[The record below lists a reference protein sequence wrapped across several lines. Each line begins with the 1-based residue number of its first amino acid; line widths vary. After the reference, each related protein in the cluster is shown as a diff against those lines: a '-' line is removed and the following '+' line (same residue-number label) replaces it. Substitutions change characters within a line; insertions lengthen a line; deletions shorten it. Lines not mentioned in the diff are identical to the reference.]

1 MEEKMTEPKTASP
14 LRTWLWL
21 LAILVLG
28 LGALLIWH
36 QQYSQAQIQ
45 AHKATIGDQSQALTA
60 AQTAHAKLSD
70 QITALT
76 SDLETAT
83 QGQRDL
89 QARMQA
95 QQQAHEATL
104 AKVRDEAKAVETDL
118 QQRLQ
123 GAGDEIAALKADIEN
138 LHQAATEAAASHEAH
153 AQQITEDLTEEII
166 KFRTLLVGSD
176 PDKAAMAANWEHRV
190 QALHAELLKT
200 RQALEAERANL
211 ATLDKDLTQAKHAN
225 EALKQDLSAATL
237 KLQAAD
243 TALTQE
249 HDALT
254 DLRTQGEAAVVA
266 AENKARELADRL
278 DAAILA
284 HTSDKG
290 EAEALIAQLKQEID
304 AGAAALSSLRG
315 EHENLQGTLATT
327 QEAHAGAQTELDRLS
342 QETAEAQGALSRDL
356 AASKDK
362 IAALS
367 TELDKIRQ
375 QGEADQVRAKADLDT
390 LRQQS
395 AADLARAKAEV
406 DALRQ
411 QAEADLN
418 RARTGAEAALKHQR
432 EALTRLSGLGGR
444 TTQDGILFTLK
455 ETETRFLTGKGTLP
469 AGPIPNLD
477 QLAAVLIEF
486 PELKVRIEGYTDS
499 SGRDETN
506 LALSQQRADAIMAA
520 LVERGVAAE
529 RLTAQGNGETKPIAT
544 NDTPA
549 GRSQNRRVEIYV
561 SEP

>member
-1 MEEKMTEPKTASP
+1 MTEPKIASP
-14 LRTWLWL
+14 LRTWTWL

-28 LGALLIWH
+28 LGALLVWH
-36 QQYSQAQIQ
+36 YQYAQEQLQGHQAVI
-45 AHKATIGDQSQALTA
+45 AEKGQALTA
-60 AQTAHAKLSD
+60 AEAEITSLKSKL
-70 QITALT
+70 TALGG
-76 SDLETAT
+76 DL
-83 QGQRDL
+83 DL
-89 QARMQA
+89 ASKA
-95 QQQAHEATL
+95 QQDLKAQVQAKQTEHEAALATL
-104 AKVRDEAKAVETDL
+104 RDTAKAAESTL
-118 QQRLQ
+118 EQRLQ
-123 GAGDEIAALKADIEN
+123 GAGDEITTLKADIAQ

-153 AQQITEDLTEEII
+153 VLQITADLTAEAM
-166 KFRTLLVGSD
+166 KYRTLLVGSD
-176 PDKAAMAANWEHRV
+176 PEKAALVANWEQRV

-211 ATLDKDLTQAKHAN
+211 ATLDKDLTQAKQAN

-254 DLRTQGEAAVVA
+254 DLRTQGEAAVAA
-266 AENKARELADRL
+266 AEKKARELADRL
-278 DAAILA
+278 DATILA

-304 AGAAALSSLRG
+304 TGAAALSSLRG

-327 QEAHAGAQTELDRLS
+327 QQAHAGAQSELDRLS
-342 QETAEAQGALSRDL
+342 QETAEAQDTLSREL

-367 TELDKIRQ
+367 TELDKLRQ
-375 QGEADQVRAKADLDT
+375 QGEADQVRAKADLDA

-411 QAEADLN
+411 KAEADLN
-418 RARTGAEAALKHQR
+418 RAKTGAEAALKHQR

-469 AGPIPNLD
+469 AGPIPSLD

-520 LVERGVAAE
+520 LVERGVAAG